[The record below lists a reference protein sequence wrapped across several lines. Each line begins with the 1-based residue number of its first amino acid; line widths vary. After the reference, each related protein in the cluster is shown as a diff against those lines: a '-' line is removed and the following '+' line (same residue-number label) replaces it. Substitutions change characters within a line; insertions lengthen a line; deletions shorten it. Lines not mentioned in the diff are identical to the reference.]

1 MTNKRTVDLVFT
13 NHSLQRMSER
23 NFTREG
29 VEMIVNNGEEK
40 LLSGGCKRYTLT
52 DNVSDELWEN
62 IVYRYFRE
70 KQVILSS
77 DNVIKTVINNDD
89 NMPDFYTYCR
99 YVEV

>member
-29 VEMIVNNGEEK
+29 VKMVVENGDEE
-40 LLSGGCKRYTLT
+40 LLSDGCKRYVLT
-52 DNVSDELWEN
+52 DNVPDALFYN
-62 IVYRYFRE
+62 KVYRYFRG
-70 KQVILSS
+70 KKVILTP

>member
-1 MTNKRTVDLVFT
+1 MTNKRTVDLAFT
-13 NHSLQRMSER
+13 THSLQRMSER

-62 IVYRYFRE
+62 IVYRYFRG
-70 KQVILSS
+70 KKVILTP